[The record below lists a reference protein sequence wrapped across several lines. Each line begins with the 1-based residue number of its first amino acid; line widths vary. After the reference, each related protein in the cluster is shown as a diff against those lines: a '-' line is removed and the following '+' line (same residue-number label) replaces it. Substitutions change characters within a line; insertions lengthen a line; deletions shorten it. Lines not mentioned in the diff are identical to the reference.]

1 MGADEAEIV
10 FAGDAMQHAG
20 QIDAAR
26 RSDGTYDYSGY
37 FTALQPYI
45 SGADYAVVN
54 LETPLGGRPYSGY
67 PMFCAPDAYASALVD
82 AGFDFMLLA
91 NNHMLDRRDR
101 GLVRTLDVLDSI
113 GVPHAGVWRN
123 AGERSCNN
131 PVIREVNGFRIAFLN
146 YTYGTNGIEPQGDVV
161 VDYIDR
167 QIIAADIER
176 SRALGAEIIA
186 ACVHWGD
193 EYRLLPN
200 ASQRSLADWLVEQGV
215 DMIIGGHP
223 HVIQPMEMRRN
234 EITGRPVLLVY
245 SLGNFISNMKTA
257 DTRGGAMVKVRL
269 MRDRYGK
276 AHVADASYRLVFTV
290 PPVDGC
296 NYRAVPVEACPSVR
310 WQPACDAFVRNAESI
325 FNRHNR
331 SVPRDTVSI
340 KPVEVIDTRY

>member
-1 MGADEAEIV
+1 MV

-26 RSDGTYDYSGY
+26 RAGGTYDYSGY

-45 SGADYAVVN
+45 AGADYAVVN

-101 GLVRTLDVLDSI
+101 GLVRTLNVLDSI
-113 GVPHAGVWRN
+113 GVPHSGVWRN
-123 AGERSCNN
+123 AAERAELN
-131 PVIREVNGFRIAFLN
+131 PVVREVNGFRIALLN

-167 QIIAADIER
+167 RVIAADIER
-176 SRALGAEIIA
+176 ARALGAEIVA
-186 ACVHWGD
+186 VCVHWGD

-200 ASQRSLADWLVEQGV
+200 AAQRSLADWLVGQGV

-223 HVIQPMEMRRN
+223 HVIQPMEMRRDAA
-234 EITGRPVLLVY
+234 TGRPVLLVY

-257 DTRGGAMVKVRL
+257 DTRGGAVVRVRL
-269 MRDRYGK
+269 MRDRNGK
-276 AHVADASYRLVFTV
+276 AHVADATYRLVFTV
-290 PPVDGC
+290 PPAGGR
-296 NYRAVPVEACPSVR
+296 NYRAVPAEHCPEPQWRQACST
-310 WQPACDAFVRNAESI
+310 FVRNAEAI
-325 FNRHNR
+325 FSRHNIGV
-331 SVPRDTVSI
+331 SRDTVAI
-340 KPVEVIDTRY
+340 TTAIEVQAQ